1 MDCKIALSD
10 IITWG
15 LTILGFAIAICQ
27 FRSQMTKDRENRV
40 KENKTTWFLNV
51 IVLPHLEGLH
61 KFYKELS
68 ENVQS
73 ESKELDNYTTRE
85 HKVFL
90 EQKGKTINSLKNDIS
105 DYFDFLNPLIISHSN
120 SLGKEIQQIK
130 NDLEDDIAKFFDT
143 EDRSLDLI
151 SIKIN
156 NNKQQLLQAL
166 NRELSVN
173 K

>member
-1 MDCKIALSD
+1 MSK
-10 IITWG
+10 
-15 LTILGFAIAICQ
+15 
-27 FRSQMTKDRENRV
+27 
-40 KENKTTWFLNV
+40 
-51 IVLPHLEGLH
+51 
-61 KFYKELS
+61 
-68 ENVQS
+68 NVQS